1 MRLTAVCL
9 LALTCLTACN
19 PATPTVTPQVIS
31 VHYTFST
38 RPKLADLYDCAAGLP
53 GTVLQTEERNGSF
66 LDPLS
71 ADLILRLGAP
81 PRLDT
86 PAYALGADELVFII
100 HPSNP
105 IVSLTSEQVTGLFS
119 GRIRNWSQVG
129 GADAPVEIW
138 GYPEGEDIQQVLQA
152 DFLDNAPLTPLARL
166 ASGPEEMSASVASHP
181 AAIGFLPGGLL
192 SGSVR
197 PVTLE
202 GRTNPLLPTLAIVRE
217 EPQGK
222 LRALLACLQ
231 EKAR

>member
-9 LALTCLTACN
+9 LALTCLTACS
-19 PATPTVTPQVIS
+19 PSTPTVAPQVIS
-31 VHYTFST
+31 VQYTFST
-38 RPKLADLYDCAAGLP
+38 RPKLANLYDCAAGLP
-53 GTVLQTEERNGSF
+53 GTILQTEERHGSF

-86 PAYALGADELVFII
+86 PAYALGADELIFII

-105 IVSLTSEQVTGLFS
+105 IVSLTSEQVSGLFG
-119 GRIRNWSQVG
+119 GRIRNWSQIG

-138 GYPEGEDIQQVLQA
+138 AYAEGEDIQQALQA
-152 DFLDNAPLTPLARL
+152 AFLDNAPLTPLARL
-166 ASGPEEMSASVASHP
+166 VSSPEEMSAGVASHP

-197 PVTLE
+197 PITLE
-202 GRTNPLLPTLAIVRE
+202 GRTNPLLPALALVRE
-217 EPQGK
+217 EPQGR